1 MELETA
7 KKRIIRYSMSCGG
20 TKEYAEKYAED
31 LLEKYSEN
39 TVSLVAR
46 YKDDYGKEDNF
57 LIGNFICNMDA
68 GSWIKFESDHFVK
81 DFIETAFNQGR
92 IDVDR
97 CFGDAEYAK
106 KLATKRL
113 EYVILDSKDPFYS
126 SVWKMVPEDVAD
138 KCCESV
144 KKRIKKGL

>member
-1 MELETA
+1 MSIETT
-7 KKRIIRYSMSCGG
+7 KERIVRHSMSCGG

-57 LIGNFICNMDA
+57 LIENFMCSVDA
-68 GSWIKFESDHFVK
+68 NSWLKFESETFVK
-81 DFIETAFNQGR
+81 TFIETAFKQGR

-106 KLATKRL
+106 RLATKRL
-113 EYVILDSKDPFYS
+113 EYVMLNSKDPFYS
-126 SVWKMVPEDVAD
+126 SIWKQVPEDVAD
-138 KCCESV
+138 KCCELV
-144 KKRIKKGL
+144 KKRIKKGM